1 MSVSENSAARTCN
14 DFPHLNRMKFRA
26 LIDRITVIHS
36 YGMSLIVDTE
46 GASCDVATCINAV
59 SCDRNCRYPS
69 VIAQATRRRA
79 DSHCDECAIRT
90 LEGALTQPVPR
101 KLIFR

>member
-59 SCDRNCRYPS
+59 SCDRNCRS
-69 VIAQATRRRA
+69 IRRCASHIARRRVRYT
-79 DSHCDECAIRT
+79 H
-90 LEGALTQPVPR
+90 PR
-101 KLIFR
+101 GSTYSAGTEEANLPEA

>member
-1 MSVSENSAARTCN
+1 MTFL
-14 DFPHLNRMKFRA
+14 DLNRMKFRA
-26 LIDRITVIHS
+26 LIDRITGHPFITRF
-36 YGMSLIVDTE
+36 GMSLIVDTK

-69 VIAQATRRRA
+69 VIAQAIRRRA
-79 DSHCDECAIRT
+79 DSHGEECAIRT
-90 LEGALTQPVPR
+90 LEGALTKPVPR